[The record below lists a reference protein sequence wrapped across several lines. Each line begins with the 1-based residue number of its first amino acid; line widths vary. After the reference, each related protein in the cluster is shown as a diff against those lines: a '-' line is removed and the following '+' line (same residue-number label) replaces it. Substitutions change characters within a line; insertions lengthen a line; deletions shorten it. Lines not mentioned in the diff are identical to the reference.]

1 YVLTGFSS
9 PNINLKKPAIAYV
22 WDPTANLGAGG
33 ATRFFEQT
41 TIEAIRVKRVESL
54 LGIEENGQFIGN
66 IVPITSKSIGDDVT
80 VYYAIWQNT
89 LSVWPSV
96 DTNWNNL
103 QFRLD
108 GWFYLDPPGAG
119 DTTVTTDYFIINGRD
134 YLLYASLLEWAA
146 YNPADPRIQL
156 WTTF

>member
-1 YVLTGFSS
+1 MTPQIQLCFERAYRSIQRLRDWKAQENTISKTLVTNTNDYVLTGFSS

-66 IVPITSKSIGDDVT
+66 IVPI
-80 VYYAIWQNT
+80 
-89 LSVWPSV
+89 
-96 DTNWNNL
+96 
-103 QFRLD
+103 
-108 GWFYLDPPGAG
+108 
-119 DTTVTTDYFIINGRD
+119 
-134 YLLYASLLEWAA
+134 
-146 YNPADPRIQL
+146 
-156 WTTF
+156 